1 MRLPILAALG
11 LMAAASGASAASL
24 CNCCGGTATAQ
35 SCAAVCAKVEVPPG
49 QCVPAVDFA
58 GKPAISKGVN
68 PLYDVPLRSLRLTT
82 TDRGEM
88 EAFRRLLEAARRGL
102 EKDRRAAERA
112 YGGGKTD
119 RAALDASL
127 ARYDAAIVNYY
138 LGLRAYR
145 DAERSR

>member
-1 MRLPILAALG
+1 MKLPVLAALG
-11 LMAAASGASAASL
+11 LMTAASGASAAGL
-24 CNCCGGTATAQ
+24 CNCCGAETAQ
-35 SCAAVCAKVEVPPG
+35 SCAAVCQTVEAAPG

-58 GKPAISKGVN
+58 AKTVISKDAN
-68 PLYDVPLRSLRLTT
+68 PLYDVPLRSLWLTT
-82 TDRGEM
+82 TDTGEL

-119 RAALDASL
+119 RAALNASL
-127 ARYDAAIVNYY
+127 ARYEAAVVNYY

-145 DAERSR
+145 DAYRSR

>member
-1 MRLPILAALG
+1 MRLPVLAALG

-24 CNCCGGTATAQ
+24 CNCCGAATAQ
-35 SCAAVCAKVEVPPG
+35 SCAAVCEKVEVPQN

-58 GKPAISKGVN
+58 AETAISKDAN
-68 PLYDVPLRSLRLTT
+68 PLYDISLRSLRLTT
-82 TDRGEM
+82 TDTGEL

-119 RAALDASL
+119 WAARDASL
-127 ARYDAAIVNYY
+127 ARYEAAVVNYY

-145 DAERSR
+145 DAYRSR